1 MSEINIDLIKSSFI
15 NLIKSVLNLDQNE
28 GLKGYALTIKEEYV
42 LLKLAQ
48 KHDLAHFIA
57 FAIGDDNLLSD
68 LAVKQKLNSA
78 KLLAVMRREQQ
89 TYEYNAIVKTFTE
102 QKIPFIPLK
111 GAIICNYYPETWLRT
126 SCDIDILVKEE
137 DLERA
142 VKALVDVNGYKT
154 DNKVNYHDIS
164 LFSPSNVHL
173 ELHFNVLEDEEN
185 IDAVLSSIWDYA
197 TPKEN
202 NSFEHKISN
211 EFLVFHIIAHMMYHF
226 LKGGC
231 GVRTIMDVY
240 VVRKT
245 LSIDEDKLYGLLNE
259 CNIAK
264 FYESIIELTN
274 VWFKDQKHDKKT
286 LKLENYIINGGIY
299 GTLENR
305 MKVDGTKVSN
315 KATHIFRRI
324 FCPYSIMKNRY
335 PILKKRKWLLP
346 FYEVVR
352 WVETIF
358 SGKAKRL
365 KKEVEMLDN
374 TSSSQ
379 KAEFKEFLDEIGL

>member
-1 MSEINIDLIKSSFI
+1 MSEINIGLVKSYFLK
-15 NLIKSVLNLDQNE
+15 LIKSVLNPDQNQ
-28 GLKGYALTIKEEYV
+28 GLKGYSFSVEEEKV
-42 LLKLAQ
+42 LLKMAQ

-57 FAIGDDNLLSD
+57 FALGGDNSLNDI
-68 LAVKQKLNSA
+68 AVKQKLNSA
-78 KLLAVMRREQQ
+78 KFLAVMRREQQ

-102 QKIPFIPLK
+102 NKIPFIPLK
-111 GAIICNYYPETWLRT
+111 GAIICNYYPEAWLRT
-126 SCDIDILVKEE
+126 SCDIDILVHEQ

-142 VKALVDVNGYKT
+142 VKALIDNNGYKT
-154 DNKVNYHDIS
+154 DNKVNYHDVS

-173 ELHFNVLEDEEN
+173 ELHFNVLENKEN

-197 TPKEN
+197 SPNEN
-202 NSFEHKISN
+202 NSFEYKLCN
-211 EFLVFHIIAHMMYHF
+211 EFLIFHIIAHMMYHF

-231 GVRTIMDVY
+231 GVRTIMDVH
-240 VVRKT
+240 VAHKT
-245 LSIDEDKLYGLLNE
+245 LSINQDKLYELLNA

-264 FYESIIELTN
+264 FYESIIQLSN
-274 VWFKDQKHDKKT
+274 VWFNGQQHSEKT
-286 LKLENYIINGGIY
+286 LKLENYIISGAVY

-305 MKVDGTKVSN
+305 MKVDGTKVGS
-315 KATHIFRRI
+315 KTTHIFRRI

-335 PILKKRKWLLP
+335 PILKKHKWLLP

-365 KKEVEMLDN
+365 KKEVEILDN
-374 TSSSQ
+374 TSASQ
-379 KAEFKEFLDEIGL
+379 KAEFKQFLDEIGL